1 MPSFLTSGVFNTR
14 NSSAFGISLTIH
26 AVLLFTLALF
36 KLTVLDQQEQL
47 IVESIL
53 PDDRVQGEFVKELE
67 ESTEIATTFN
77 TVSGGM
83 VSTNVGQQSKQVV
96 NQQRIENSESLKD
109 PEIQVNV
116 GQITIPGNSML
127 GQDLGEAEVSGE
139 TGAMVEGY
147 GAALSR
153 ITQELIRLM
162 REDRVLVIWLFDE
175 SDSMTDDRREIRDEL
190 HKIYEEL
197 DLFQKKDVKFKN
209 QKETLVTAI
218 LSYGEQIH
226 ELTRKPTANIN
237 EVKKA
242 INSVPTDE
250 SGIENMCQSVQAAI
264 RKYRAFARGRTK
276 RKIVCILVS
285 DESGDDGDKIEF
297 AIQEAKR
304 AKASVYILGRESN
317 FGHPTARIRWKDPV
331 HGSTHWLPIARGPE
345 TAFVECL
352 QWDGLHG
359 HWDAFSSGFGPYNQV
374 RIAKE
379 TGGIFF
385 VLPGEEERLIGTSAK
400 ERRVFKALDM
410 KEYEPLLL
418 PRAQYQKERQSNTF
432 RRTIWEVIQ
441 TLNPYQNKQLSIR
454 ERWYPLSPADFQ
466 SDGQTQFSKAV
477 YALRLLDEQVP
488 RLEKIQKLR
497 DKEASQRW
505 RANYDLLHAQCLAY
519 KVRLFQF
526 LLAMDAHAKN
536 PPKIKNPKTNRW
548 NLQRHK
554 EMLPPDD
561 EQVRLTKV
569 NLDQLNE
576 YEQLARQKFQQV
588 ITDHPRTPYSRRAQ
602 YELAQG
608 FGFRF
613 AEAFRDPKYDDKSIK
628 LPKQ

>member
-14 NSSAFGISLTIH
+14 NYSAFGISLTIH
-26 AVLLFTLALF
+26 ALFLLILALF
-36 KLTVLDQQEQL
+36 KLTVIDQQEQL

-53 PDDRVQGEFVKELE
+53 PEERVQEEFVKELE
-67 ESTEIATTFN
+67 DSTEIATTFN

-83 VSTNVGQQSKQVV
+83 VSTTVGQQSKQVV
-96 NQQRIENSESLKD
+96 NQQRIETSETLKD
-109 PEIQVNV
+109 PKIQVNV
-116 GQITIPGNSML
+116 GEISIPGTSLL
-127 GQDLGEAEVSGE
+127 GEDLGEAEVAGE

-153 ITQELIRLM
+153 VAQELIRLM
-162 REDRVLVIWLFDE
+162 RENRVLVIWLFDE

-190 HKIYEEL
+190 HKVYEEL
-197 DLFQKKDVKFKN
+197 DLVQKNDTKFKGN
-209 QKETLVTAI
+209 KETLVTAI
-218 LSYGEQIH
+218 LSYGDQIH
-226 ELTRKPTANIN
+226 ELTKKPTASID
-237 EVKKA
+237 EVKQA
-242 INSVPTDE
+242 IDSVPTDE
-250 SGIENMCQSVQAAI
+250 SGKENMCQSIQAAI
-264 RKYRAFARGRTK
+264 RKYRAFASGRTK
-276 RKIVCILVS
+276 RKMVCILVS

-304 AKASVYILGRESN
+304 AKAPVYILGRESN

-331 HGSTHWLPIARGPE
+331 YGLTHWLPITRGPE

-359 HWDAFSSGFGPYNQV
+359 RWDAFSSGFGPYNQV

-385 VLPGEEERLIGTSAK
+385 VLPGEEENLTGAGAK
-400 ERRVFKALDM
+400 ERRVFKALDL

-418 PRAQYQKERQSNTF
+418 PRAQYQKERQSNAF

-441 TLNPYQNKQLSIR
+441 TLNPYENKQLSIR
-454 ERWYPLSPADFQ
+454 EHWYPLSPAEFQ
-466 SDGQTQFSKAV
+466 QTGREQFSKAV

-488 RLEKIQKLR
+488 RLENIQKLR
-497 DKEASQRW
+497 DKESSQRW
-505 RANYDLLHAQCLAY
+505 RANFDLLYAQCLAY

-536 PPKIKNPKTNRW
+536 PPKITKPNTNRW
-548 NLQRHK
+548 NLSRRK
-554 EMLPPDD
+554 AMLPPDD

-576 YEQLARQKFQQV
+576 FEQLARKKFQEV
-588 ITDHPRTPYSRRAQ
+588 IEDHPRTPYARRAQ
-602 YELAQG
+602 YELSQG
-608 FGFRF
+608 FGFAF
-613 AEAFRDPKYDDKSIK
+613 VEAHRDPNYDKGIK